1 MAHSDP
7 LAAAESLLTLLS
19 VLYGRSELGGR
30 CNPRLCSRLEAG
42 PASPSWE
49 LRDSSRL
56 ETRLRSMSRGCSSSS
71 DSSDWSLVVAGP
83 SVVAVPFS
91 KSGLLGL

>member
-1 MAHSDP
+1 MTHSDS
-7 LAAAESLLTLLS
+7 LAAAESLSLLR
-19 VLYGRSELGGR
+19 VLYERSELGGR
-30 CNPRLCSRLEAG
+30 CNPRLCRRLEAG

-71 DSSDWSLVVAGP
+71 DSSDWSLAVAGP
-83 SVVAVPFS
+83 FVSAVPFS